1 MYIMAER
8 VVQDNSKLINL
19 INDLN
24 LYIKFLEQ
32 RILKIELDIRSIN
45 DRIEN
50 LNRIIERY
58 EKTNEENF
66 NNIKD
71 KLDSLENEIEK
82 VKVELRKKADLSEM
96 KELKAL
102 IETFNPLK
110 SIFVTREEVKRI
122 INELI
127 NIKRE

>member
-1 MYIMAER
+1 MAER
-8 VVQDNSKLINL
+8 VIQDNSKIINL

-45 DRIEN
+45 EKIEN
-50 LNRIIERY
+50 LNRKIERY
-58 EKTNEENF
+58 EKMNEENF
-66 NNIKD
+66 NNIKN

-82 VKVELRKKADLSEM
+82 IKVDLKKKADVAEL

-102 IETFNPLK
+102 LEMFHPLK
-110 SIFVTREEVKRI
+110 SVFVTREEVKRM

-127 NIKRE
+127 NIKKE

>member
-1 MYIMAER
+1 MAER

-45 DRIEN
+45 DKIEN

-58 EKTNEENF
+58 EKINNENF
-66 NNIKD
+66 TNVRN

-110 SIFVTREEVKRI
+110 SIFVTREEVKRM

-127 NIKRE
+127 NIKKE

>member
-8 VVQDNSKLINL
+8 IIQDNSKLINL

-32 RILKIELDIRSIN
+32 RILKIELDIKTIN
-45 DRIEN
+45 EKIEN
-50 LNRIIERY
+50 LNRIIERN
-58 EKTNEENF
+58 EKRNEENF
-66 NNIKD
+66 NNLKN

-82 VKVELRKKADLSEM
+82 IKVELKKKADLSEM

-102 IETFNPLK
+102 LEMFHPLK
-110 SIFVTREEVKRI
+110 SVFVTREEVKRM

-127 NIKRE
+127 NIKKE